1 MCRAMEELIEKVL
14 RRNRLAAAQRM
25 LVTGKLTPEEI
36 AYYVGLYRSI
46 LYTGSPRPR
55 TSRSVMNTT

>member
-25 LVTGKLTPEEI
+25 LATGKLTPEEI
-36 AYYVGLYRSI
+36 AYYVDLSLDEVRQ
-46 LYTGSPRPR
+46 LAAAPPP
-55 TSRSVMNTT
+55 

>member
-25 LVTGKLTPEEI
+25 AAGKLTPEEI
-36 AYYVGLYRSI
+36 AYYVDLSLDEVRQ
-46 LYTGSPRPR
+46 LAAAPPP
-55 TSRSVMNTT
+55 